1 IEGRLSAFK
10 VAGRLLYLMVFPVN
24 LSSDYSYDQIPLFGW
39 NLLRW
44 SNIEAILAFL
54 ALTALLIFAIY
65 HFKHNKVISFFILL
79 YFINYLPTS
88 NFLYNIGSIMAERFM
103 YLPLIAFA
111 AIVVITANAISKRV
125 VAPLDAAPDA
135 QPTRAHVAHV
145 LLALLAVC
153 YGIRAFTRNR
163 DWKSDLTLWTSA
175 KKESPKSFRSYQSY
189 AFAVYEQVLRRPEDR
204 APEAKGLTIDN
215 SIAADEEGLKIVDP
229 LPDDQNSSRL
239 YLH

>member
-44 SNIEAILAFL
+44 SNIEAILAFF
-54 ALTALLIFAIY
+54 ALMALLIFAIY
-65 HFKHNKVISFFILL
+65 HFKHNKAIAFFIFL

-111 AIVVITANAISKRV
+111 AIIVITINAISRRL
-125 VAPLDAAPDA
+125 VAPLDESANA
-135 QPTRAHVAHV
+135 QPSRIHIVHILVA
-145 LLALLAVC
+145 LLALS
-153 YGIRAFTRNR
+153 YGICA
-163 DWKSDLTLWTSA
+163 
-175 KKESPKSFRSYQSY
+175 Y
-189 AFAVYEQVLRRPEDR
+189 
-204 APEAKGLTIDN
+204 
-215 SIAADEEGLKIVDP
+215 
-229 LPDDQNSSRL
+229 
-239 YLH
+239 